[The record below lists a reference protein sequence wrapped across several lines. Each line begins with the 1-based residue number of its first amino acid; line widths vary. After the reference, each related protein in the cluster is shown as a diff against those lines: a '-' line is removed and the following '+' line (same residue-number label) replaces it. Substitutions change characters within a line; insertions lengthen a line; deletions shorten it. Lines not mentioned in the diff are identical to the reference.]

1 VYTWGRRVMAE
12 AYDTIGFGYSK
23 QRRPDP
29 RIASA
34 LRAALDGCRTVVNVG
49 AGTGSYEPDDL
60 AVVAV
65 EPSLVMIRQRRPGA
79 APVVRGRVEML
90 PFRDASFDA
99 VLGVLT
105 LHHWDNV
112 RAGLVECVR
121 VVRKRAVFLT
131 VDIEVAAGFWL
142 LRDYFPDI
150 YRLDREI
157 MPSLELLRAA
167 LGRVEVRTVV
177 VPANCADGF
186 LGAYWRR
193 PLAYLNAVVR
203 AGISAF
209 SRVTGVDERIAILRE
224 DLRTGRWARRW
235 GHFMDEDAVDLGYR
249 IVIAW
254 F

>member
-1 VYTWGRRVMAE
+1 MAE

-121 VVRKRAVFLT
+121 VARKRAVFLT

-193 PLAYLNAVVR
+193 PEAYLDAVVR